1 MVMAS
6 VSAQVDRSQVGLRL
20 LGALVRCLHTV
31 ALHEVDNAASRE
43 AIDVLGALLDGELRT
58 RMAVELQ
65 LVGGLPF
72 VNGVRLRLGEEHL
85 ETLVALRR
93 YLEPLQV
100 QEIAFG
106 AGVGCEEL
114 RRFLHAFQKHRRGR
128 RPQAILQEPLQ
139 PITLS
144 ATVST
149 PQVATSPEVLVRYYA
164 RLVVML
170 DHVITSQ
177 VPVRIER
184 FRRVLQQ
191 LADASLG
198 QESLLVGLTRFRR
211 AERGG
216 GQHGASVAVLTLLM
230 ARRLGVARAL
240 QMELALN
247 GLFHDLGRGTALLGP
262 EQEFDRAAHELLARR
277 GPLKTAL
284 RLMQRPLQPGQLE
297 RMVAAHDCIQ
307 PLRSG
312 PLQRPVG
319 MAGRLL
325 AVPCAFDLLTFPAPP
340 HPGLPPDQALR
351 LITSRAGTRFDPR
364 VVRLF
369 TSVAGFYP
377 VGTLVRLSGGQ
388 LGVVMDVPAEPA
400 RSALPKV
407 RVIQDSSRSVVD
419 YVVDLAEPG
428 QRLSILAS
436 LDSTEHDLNVPH
448 FLFS

>member
-1 MVMAS
+1 MTTT
-6 VSAQVDRSQVGLRL
+6 QVGLRL

-31 ALHEVDNAASRE
+31 TLHEVDNAATRE
-43 AIDVLGALLDGELRT
+43 AIDALAVLLEGELRN

-65 LVGGLPF
+65 LVGGIPF
-72 VNGVRLRLGEEHL
+72 VAGARLRLGEEHL
-85 ETLVALRR
+85 ETVVALRR
-93 YLEPLQV
+93 YLEPLQI
-100 QEIAFG
+100 QELSFG
-106 AGVGCEEL
+106 AGVGREDL
-114 RRFLHAFQKHRRGR
+114 GRFLHAFQKHRRSR
-128 RPQAILQEPLQ
+128 RPQAILQESLH
-139 PITLS
+139 PIRLDS
-144 ATVST
+144 KVST
-149 PQVATSPEVLVRYYA
+149 PRMATAPEVLVRYYA

-170 DHVITSQ
+170 KHVITSQ

-191 LADASLG
+191 LADASVG
-198 QESLLVGLTRFRR
+198 QEALLVGLTRFRR
-211 AERGG
+211 AELDG
-216 GQHGASVAVLTLLM
+216 GQHGAAVAVLTLLM
-230 ARRLGVARAL
+230 ARRLGVARAP

-247 GLFHDLGRGTALLGP
+247 GLFHDLGRGAAVLGP
-262 EQEFDRAAHELLARR
+262 EQELDRAAHELLARR

-284 RLMQRPLQPGQLE
+284 RLLQRPLLPGQLE

-307 PLRSG
+307 HVKG
-312 PLQRPVG
+312 DAHQRPVG

-325 AVPCAFDLLTFPAPP
+325 AVPCAFDLLTFPAGS

-351 LITSRAGTRFDPR
+351 LITHRAGTRFDPR

-388 LGVVMDVPAEPA
+388 LGVVMDVPASPA
-400 RSALPKV
+400 MSARPRI
-407 RVIQDSSRSVVD
+407 RVIQDANRLEAD
-419 YVVDLAEPG
+419 YMVDLAEPG
-428 QRLSILAS
+428 QRLAILAS